1 MAKRKSNPVSHV
13 YTHYGPGT
21 WPFWEMGELL
31 DNLELL
37 MATLGKFQFRQ
48 VNLKVHPWKKDL
60 TSFRDSGKQS
70 LIGMQKQRQN
80 DSKNIFSKR
89 ILTACKKK
97 QKQKTNFS
105 KKLVT
110 WVGKLNLVQQPETQ
124 LVSSYS
130 FGFCIIVPETW
141 LKFLNESYKVSVC
154 VGLYFYVYLFKYL
167 YYVCIIFLSV
177 LFNWLKEE

>member
-141 LKFLNESYKVSVC
+141 LKFLKAKTIKS
-154 VGLYFYVYLFKYL
+154 LYLFYISL
-167 YYVCIIFLSV
+167 YYICLCAYDTC
-177 LFNWLKEE
+177 LTLNDMPN

>member
-1 MAKRKSNPVSHV
+1 MIQKISFLKESLQHAKK
-13 YTHYGPGT
+13 T
-21 WPFWEMGELL
+21 
-31 DNLELL
+31 
-37 MATLGKFQFRQ
+37 
-48 VNLKVHPWKKDL
+48 
-60 TSFRDSGKQS
+60 
-70 LIGMQKQRQN
+70 
-80 DSKNIFSKR
+80 KN
-89 ILTACKKK
+89 KK
-97 QKQKTNFS
+97 QNFS

>member
-13 YTHYGPGT
+13 YTHYVPGT
-21 WPFWEMGELL
+21 WPFWVMGELL

-37 MATLGKFQFRQ
+37 MATLGKLQFRQ
-48 VNLKVHPWKKDL
+48 VNLKGHPWKKDL

-89 ILTACKKK
+89 ILRAFKKT
-97 QKQKTNFS
+97 KTKT
-105 KKLVT
+105 KKTLAKNWSPEQV
-110 WVGKLNLVQQPETQ
+110 NLVQQPETQ

-141 LKFLNESYKVSVC
+141 LKFLSESYKVSVC
-154 VGLYFYVYLFKYL
+154 VGLYYYVYLFKYL
-167 YYVCIIFLSV
+167 YYVCIIF
-177 LFNWLKEE
+177 